1 MIDATQ
7 IHETL
12 VSSISHGAPMLL
24 DNISQNLA
32 ARPVPSG
39 WALDVILRLDDAQ
52 SGFLRFLHT
61 ASDLRRQCV
70 YFALTELD
78 WDRPEVFANRIARA
92 SVASHQKQ
100 DAPLSV
106 IASGLMGMRVR
117 DIIHDVFGSEP
128 KGLLGALS
136 RCGHAPLDDFNY
148 PLLRAIYDDPKNTAR
163 AALLRTV
170 SEISDETLQVVWR
183 LPPALLR
190 KEVLNQI
197 KMAADIKQYLPA
209 LELIERLHPTITEED
224 LAFSFSQMPKRAS
237 IGSWVRRWIE
247 KAEFLP
253 LSLPFAGDETLRP
266 LVSGTDIKAVAHR
279 YQNCLRHRIGD
290 VALGRACYYE
300 HAEGAIAE
308 LKAMS
313 DGHWLL
319 DGIYG
324 PKNEHA
330 SPSIVCSVRNK
341 LESAGVLVPVANVQG
356 ADHVAIA
363 NLLGLYEFAASPAL
377 SGGLARLEASGP

>member
-1 MIDATQ
+1 MRRLSDA
-7 IHETL
+7 
-12 VSSISHGAPMLL
+12 SHGSLMLL
-24 DNISQNLA
+24 HNASPKLT
-32 ARPVPSG
+32 ARPVPPG
-39 WALDVILRLDDAQ
+39 WALDLILRLDEAQ

-70 YFALTELD
+70 YFSLTQLD
-78 WDRPEVFANRIARA
+78 WDRPDVVAGWVKRAREETNNK
-92 SVASHQKQ
+92 H
-100 DAPLSV
+100 DAPFSV
-106 IASGLMGMRVR
+106 IASGLMHMRVR
-117 DIIHDVFGSEP
+117 DIVHGIFGATP
-128 KGLLGALS
+128 NGLVGALS
-136 RCGHAPLDDFNY
+136 RCGHAPLDDINY
-148 PLLRAIYDDPKNTAR
+148 LLLRAIYDDPKNTAR

-170 SEISDETLQVVWR
+170 SEISDETLEVVWR

-197 KMAADIKQYLPA
+197 KTAADIEQYFPA
-209 LELIERLHPTITEED
+209 LKLIERLHPTITEED

-377 SGGLARLEASGP
+377 SGGLERLEASGP